1 MKNILIPSDFTL
13 QSLDCVEDVVQ
24 SFKSERITIVFVHV
38 FIVSSSIVDLMLLS
52 RRRKEYSY
60 ISDQFWN
67 ECKRLEKEYSERINS
82 IKVECFYGNTV
93 AVFKN
98 YLEGLKIDLIVY
110 PQLYTF
116 KQLCKESCDPA
127 KLIAKSGREVWMLAA
142 KKKPK
147 EVRQFR
153 WVRNMSYQLSLN

>member
-1 MKNILIPSDFTL
+1 MKNILIPSDFSL

-24 SFKSERITIVFVHV
+24 SFNSERINIVFVHV
-38 FIVSSSIVDLMLLS
+38 FLITSSIVDLMLLS

-60 ISDQFWN
+60 ISEQFWN
-67 ECKRLEKEYSERINS
+67 ECKKLENEYQKQINS

-110 PQLYTF
+110 PQLY
-116 KQLCKESCDPA
+116 KYQLLCKESCDPA
-127 KLIAKSGREVWMLAA
+127 KLIAKSGRKVWMLAA
-142 KKKPK
+142 NRKPTQ
-147 EVRQFR
+147 VRQFR
-153 WVRNMSYQLSLN
+153 RVRNMSYQLSLN